1 MATSL
6 TFTSNSF
13 TNMISFATAS
23 AATASGYQ
31 PSVANTQYDITGAT
45 TSYDRRIYGINVT
58 NTFASAETITVLL
71 NDGTY
76 KRQLFQLSVAASSG
90 NSTSVGSVDLLGSSL
105 GAGIFQKQKDAN
117 GIPYFNLPT
126 GWSVSASYGT
136 TLTGASL
143 LIFTTF
149 GETYQ

>member
-6 TFTSNSF
+6 TFTSNAF

-23 AATASGYQ
+23 ATGAFT

-58 NTFASAETITVLL
+58 NTFATAETITVYL
-71 NDGTY
+71 NDNIY

-105 GAGIFQKQKDAN
+105 GAPIFQKQKDAN
-117 GIPYFNLPT
+117 GVPYFNLPS
-126 GWSVSASYGT
+126 GWSVSIAYGT
-136 TLTGASL
+136 TLTGASSL
-143 LIFTTF
+143 TFLTF

>member
-31 PSVANTQYDITGAT
+31 PSVSNTHYDITGAT

-58 NTFASAETITVLL
+58 NTFATAETITVLL